1 MLELTPVLAWLEASA
16 LADWVGGPIYP
27 LISAMH
33 ILSIS
38 FLIAPIILADL
49 RVMRLKRTDDA
60 VVKLSRIA
68 LLGFGAAATTGVLLF
83 AVQATRY
90 AENPAVLI
98 KFALILL
105 AGANAA
111 LFAAFKSMRPVTA
124 SLSICLW
131 CAGLVAGRWIA
142 FAA

>member
-1 MLELTPVLAWLEASA
+1 MLGLTPLLARLEASA

-27 LISAMH
+27 LISALH

-38 FLIAPIILADL
+38 FLIAPIVLADL
-49 RVMRLKRTDDA
+49 RVLRLKEMDDA
-60 VVKLSRIA
+60 GVQLSRIA
-68 LLGFGAAATTGVLLF
+68 VLGFIAAATTGVLLF

-111 LFAAFKSMRPVTA
+111 LFAWFKSMRLMTT

-131 CAGLVAGRWIA
+131 CAVLVAGRWIA
-142 FAA
+142 FAQ

>member
-1 MLELTPVLAWLEASA
+1 MLGLTPLLARLEASA

-27 LISAMH
+27 LISALH

-38 FLIAPIILADL
+38 FLIAPVVLADL
-49 RVMRLKRTDDA
+49 RVLMLKGIDDGA
-60 VVKLSRIA
+60 VRLSRIA
-68 LLGFGAAATTGVLLF
+68 FLGFGAAATTGVLLF
-83 AVQATRY
+83 SVQATRY

-111 LFAAFKSMRPVTA
+111 LFVLFNSIRPFNA
-124 SLSICLW
+124 SLSIVIW
-131 CAGLVAGRWIA
+131 CSVVVAGRWIA
-142 FAA
+142 FAE

>member
-1 MLELTPVLAWLEASA
+1 MLGLKPVLAWLEASA

-27 LISAMH
+27 LVSAMH

-49 RVMRLKRTDDA
+49 QVLRLKDIDESAMRLG
-60 VVKLSRIA
+60 RIA

-90 AENPAVLI
+90 AENPSVLI

-131 CAGLVAGRWIA
+131 CAVLVAGRWIA
-142 FAA
+142 FAE